1 MVQNLVGT
9 VGAPIINKDHFP
21 GGTELDQHFAGSLAK
36 VDQGFR
42 FIEHWHDNRY
52 VDTAFRT
59 CHLVFKKL
67 RHYPPILRKG
77 VKTEF
82 FPQNLGSTSDR
93 DRSCCQPEP
102 FR

>member
-21 GGTELDQHFAGSLAK
+21 GGTELNQDFAGSLAK
-36 VDQGFR
+36 VDEGFR
-42 FIEHWHDNRY
+42 LIEHRHNYRY
-52 VDTAFRT
+52 VDTAFQT
-59 CHLVFKKL
+59 GDLIFKKL
-67 RHYPPILRKG
+67 RHDPPILRKG

-93 DRSCCQPEP
+93 DRGCCQLE
-102 FR
+102 